1 VNTQN
6 NERRRFTRIPFDA
19 ECELHSDKGSAVV
32 QLVDISLRGALVES
46 NRPLPVEMDD
56 AVKLHLYLAND
67 ILIEIPAILTHAQP
81 PQYGFTAGEME
92 IDSITHLR
100 RLVELNLGDEALL
113 ERELEQLLP
122 DDESDQA

>member
-1 VNTQN
+1 VNTHN

-32 QLVDISLRGALVES
+32 RLIDISLRGALVES
-46 NRPLPVEMDD
+46 SRTLPVEMDD
-56 AVKLHLYLAND
+56 AVRLHLYLAND

-100 RLVELNLGDEALL
+100 RLVELNLGNEALL
-113 ERELEQLLP
+113 ERELEQLLS
-122 DDESDQA
+122 DDEDAPA

>member
-1 VNTQN
+1 VNTN

-46 NRPLPVEMDD
+46 NHPLPVGMNDH
-56 AVKLHLYLAND
+56 VKLHLYLAND
-67 ILIEIPAILTHAQP
+67 ILIEIPAILTHSQP

-113 ERELEQLLP
+113 ERELEQLLS
-122 DDESDQA
+122 DDESAQA

>member
-1 VNTQN
+1 MNTQN

>member
-1 VNTQN
+1 VNTN

-46 NRPLPVEMDD
+46 NHPLPVGMHDH
-56 AVKLHLYLAND
+56 VKLHLYLAND
-67 ILIEIPAILTHAQP
+67 ILIEIPAMLTHAQP

-113 ERELEQLLP
+113 ERELEQLLS
-122 DDESDQA
+122 DDESAQV

>member
-1 VNTQN
+1 MNTN

-46 NRPLPVEMDD
+46 NHPLPVGMNDH
-56 AVKLHLYLAND
+56 VKLHLYLAND
-67 ILIEIPAILTHAQP
+67 ILIEIPAMLTHAQP

-113 ERELEQLLP
+113 ERELEQLLS
-122 DDESDQA
+122 DDEDAQA

>member
-1 VNTQN
+1 MNTN

-46 NRPLPVEMDD
+46 HHPLPVEMDD